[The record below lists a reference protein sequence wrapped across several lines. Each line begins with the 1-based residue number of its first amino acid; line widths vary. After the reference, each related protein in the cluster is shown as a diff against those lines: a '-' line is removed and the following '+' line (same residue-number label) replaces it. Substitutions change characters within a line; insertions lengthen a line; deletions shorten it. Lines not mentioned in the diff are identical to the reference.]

1 MLQSFFLMRRVP
13 ILVPPFVKTAPQTA
27 LGDEKA
33 KRASVQSSSSEKTI
47 RRSAKKK
54 VKNNADAG

>member
-1 MLQSFFLMRRVP
+1 MLQSFFLLRRVP
-13 ILVPPFVKTAPQTA
+13 ILVPPFVKTAQQTA
-27 LGDEKA
+27 LGNEKA
-33 KRASVQSSSSEKTI
+33 KRASVQSLSSQKAI